1 MRVTT
6 TVTVALMKGLGL
18 RWFGEGGGGEGDS
31 IREYDERNDTSVNNM
46 RFTVMMMIVMSYCDV
61 LPNGG

>member
-1 MRVTT
+1 MG
-6 TVTVALMKGLGL
+6 K
-18 RWFGEGGGGEGDS
+18 GGGEGDS

-61 LPNGG
+61 LPNEG